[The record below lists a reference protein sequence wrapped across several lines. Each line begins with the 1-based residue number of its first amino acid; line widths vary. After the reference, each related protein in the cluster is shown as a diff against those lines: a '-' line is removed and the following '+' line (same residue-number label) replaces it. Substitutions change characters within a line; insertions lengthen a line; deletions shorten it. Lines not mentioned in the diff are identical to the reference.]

1 LTGLPNKPTF
11 SFVGKETASKPSA
24 GFDKR
29 KYRTKMTKPR
39 PVVFLYSGYI
49 FAALFTYLLFM
60 KKTIVALVCFTG
72 LVLLAFPFGC
82 YYDNEEDLY
91 GPPLTNCDTAGMR
104 FSVEIRE
111 IMAQNCNE
119 CHLSSS
125 STYSG
130 FTFETHADVEAVAK
144 NGKLLNRINSQSLPM
159 PPTGL
164 LSECHRA
171 KIEAW
176 VKAGAPNN

>member
-1 LTGLPNKPTF
+1 
-11 SFVGKETASKPSA
+11 
-24 GFDKR
+24 
-29 KYRTKMTKPR
+29 
-39 PVVFLYSGYI
+39 
-49 FAALFTYLLFM
+49 M
-60 KKTIVALVCFTG
+60 KKTLVALVCLAG
-72 LVLLAFPFGC
+72 LALFSFPSGC

-111 IMAQNCNE
+111 IMAQNCDA
-119 CHLSSS
+119 CHSSS
-125 STYSG
+125 ASTPSG
-130 FTFETHADVEAVAK
+130 FTFETHAEVESVAK
-144 NGKLLNRINSQSLPM
+144 SGKLLNRINSQSLPM

-164 LSECHRA
+164 LSACNRA

>member
-1 LTGLPNKPTF
+1 
-11 SFVGKETASKPSA
+11 
-24 GFDKR
+24 
-29 KYRTKMTKPR
+29 
-39 PVVFLYSGYI
+39 
-49 FAALFTYLLFM
+49 M
-60 KKTIVALVCFTG
+60 KKTLVALVFSVG
-72 LVLLAFPFGC
+72 IALLTVPFGC

-111 IMAQNCNE
+111 IMAQNCDA
-119 CHLSSS
+119 CHTSSS
-125 STYSG
+125 STPSG
-130 FTFETHADVEAVAK
+130 FTFETHAEVEAVAK
-144 NGKLLNRINSQSLPM
+144 SGKLLNRINSQSLPM

-164 LSECHRA
+164 LSACHRA